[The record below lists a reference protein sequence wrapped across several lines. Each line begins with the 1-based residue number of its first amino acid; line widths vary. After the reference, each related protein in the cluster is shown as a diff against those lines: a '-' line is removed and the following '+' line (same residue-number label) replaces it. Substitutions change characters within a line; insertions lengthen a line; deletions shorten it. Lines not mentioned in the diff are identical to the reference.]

1 MSTMKNKERPVFIS
15 VSPFTFAF
23 PFPALAS
30 IAHRITGVLLFL
42 GIGYLLWLLS
52 LALESEAGFA
62 QAQSI
67 LDAPFAKLVLWGVL
81 SMLIFHIL
89 AGVKHLFLDFHIGDT
104 MEAATFS
111 AYTVVALTVV
121 LAIVTGVWI
130 W

>member
-1 MSTMKNKERPVFIS
+1 MSTMNNKERPVFIS

-23 PFPALAS
+23 PFTALAS

-42 GIGYLLWLLS
+42 GMGYLLWLLS

-62 QAQSI
+62 EAQATMA
-67 LDAPFAKLVLWGVL
+67 APFAKFVLWAVL

-89 AGVKHLFLDFHIGDT
+89 AGVKHLLLDFHVGDT
-104 MEAATFS
+104 FEAASAS
-111 AYTVVALTVV
+111 AYAVVGLSIV
-121 LAIVTGVWI
+121 LAIATGAWI

>member
-1 MSTMKNKERPVFIS
+1 MSTMNNKERPVFIS

-23 PFPALAS
+23 PFTALAS

-52 LALESEAGFA
+52 LALESAAGFA
-62 QAQSI
+62 EAEAI
-67 LDAPFAKLVLWGVL
+67 LAAPFAKFVLWAVL

-89 AGVKHLFLDFHIGDT
+89 AGVKHLLLDFHVGDT
-104 MEAATFS
+104 FEAASVS
-111 AYTVVALTVV
+111 AYVVVGLSIV
-121 LAIVTGVWI
+121 LAIATGAWI